1 MFDELR
7 LTSVAGSAQKD
18 HATLRSLSA
27 LIASLPAS
35 ENKEFRKEFDTV
47 GSCYH
52 VRIQASDQL
61 PLKEYEDVQL
71 TAYLSTLTKSASI
84 LNDVS

>member
-1 MFDELR
+1 MLHDRILLLVKYVTEVIAGMHVNVGLR
-7 LTSVAGSAQKD
+7 LAKYSMSAVGSAQKD

-47 GSCYH
+47 
-52 VRIQASDQL
+52 RRW
-61 PLKEYEDVQL
+61 PL
-71 TAYLSTLTKSASI
+71 
-84 LNDVS
+84 